1 MASPLRR
8 VAGAAAPSPAKAKS
22 LVALRYVATESAP
35 PPVRRHH
42 HHPPF
47 ECPHD
52 YAKPSAFLRSWK
64 SPPPT
69 TDPAE
74 AQKKLALLRREY
86 EKQVKQLRRQYAY
99 EMELQRQERLRKDE
113 ARREAARVANEER
126 KEAKVAAA
134 EVAAAERKV
143 FEEDFRQTLLKERVE
158 KLESWRSKVELQ
170 EKKRGEKT
178 ELLHRQS
185 SMWIDD
191 NELDKRITVR
201 PSLTLHN
208 PLAMNVF
215 SLLPTAFN
223 VFHTD
228 FIIHSFVTV

>member
-8 VAGAAAPSPAKAKS
+8 VARAAAPSPAKARS

-35 PPVRRHH
+35 PPARRRHH
-42 HHPPF
+42 PPS

-99 EMELQRQERLRKDE
+99 EMELQLQERLRKDE

-126 KEAKVAAA
+126 KAAKAAAA

-143 FEEDFRQTLLKERVE
+143 FEEEFRQTLLKERAE

-191 NELDKRITVR
+191 NELDKRITEA
-201 PSLTLHN
+201 LIDTTQL
-208 PLAMNVF
+208 
-215 SLLPTAFN
+215 
-223 VFHTD
+223 
-228 FIIHSFVTV
+228 

>member
-1 MASPLRR
+1 MESPLRR
-8 VAGAAAPSPAKAKS
+8 VARTATPSTAKARS
-22 LVALRYVATESAP
+22 LVSLRYVATESAP
-35 PPVRRHH
+35 SPVRCH
-42 HHPPF
+42 HHPPS

-86 EKQVKQLRRQYAY
+86 EKQVKQRRWQYTY

-113 ARREAARVANEER
+113 ARRKAARVANEER
-126 KEAKVAAA
+126 KAAKAAAA
-134 EVAAAERKV
+134 EVAAVERKV
-143 FEEDFRQTLLKERVE
+143 FKKDFRKTLLKERAE

-170 EKKRGEKT
+170 EKKRGDKA
-178 ELLHRQS
+178 ELLHSQS

-208 PLAMNVF
+208 PPAMNVL

-228 FIIHSFVTV
+228 FIIHSFVTI